1 MHSKRSGNAINSRT
15 ALFATMV
22 ISMLAASAFA
32 QITPKLTVLSES
44 DCPAGGT
51 QQFLVHSALVAR
63 DFVVF
68 VSSPPIFGSWV
79 SDDLKTSSSRQKNQK
94 LPAIYALDA
103 GYGIA
108 GPMAQMMAGVGTMSP
123 VYVVSVGYGEG
134 EVNWRRTDLL
144 HQSVTDGGVT
154 YGGGGAKFQ
163 AFLTEE
169 LRPFLEAKYPLDP
182 TKAILF
188 GHSFGGLFA
197 AHVLAESPDAFDGY
211 VIGSPSVWIDPQMLT
226 KLVGGAK
233 RSGHRVFVGVGE
245 KEDSKMRDGVSQLI
259 AILIADPS
267 SFHVEKRVFAGESEI
282 SYYPLLIQAA
292 FPWMVP
298 PHGVNRMAIALSPEA
313 LQRVSGVYE
322 LADGRVITVTL
333 NATKAFVQVTGM
345 PGQSELLAE
354 TERRFFLPGG
364 YNVLFTFEG
373 AMDAPASSLI
383 VNMNGTQML
392 ASRKAQ

>member
-1 MHSKRSGNAINSRT
+1 MRSKRGGNAIAPRT
-15 ALFATMV
+15 VLFAIMV
-22 ISMLAASAFA
+22 ISMFATLAFA
-32 QITPKLTVLSES
+32 QIKPRLTVLSES
-44 DCPAGGT
+44 DYPAART
-51 QQFLVHSALVAR
+51 QQFVVHSALVAR

-79 SDDLKTSSSRQKNQK
+79 SADLKTSSSGEKNQK
-94 LPAIYALDA
+94 LPAIYALDG

-123 VYVVSVGYGEG
+123 AYVISVGYGENQ
-134 EVNWRRTDLL
+134 VNWRRTDLL

-154 YGGGGAKFQ
+154 YGGGGARFQ

-197 AHVLAESPDAFDGY
+197 ANVLADSPDAFDGY

-226 KLVGGAK
+226 KLASGAK
-233 RSGHRVFVGVGE
+233 RSEHRVFVGVAE
-245 KEDSKMRDGVSQLI
+245 KEDSKMRDGVSQLV

-267 SFHVEKRVFAGESEI
+267 SFQVERRVFAGEGEI
-282 SYYPLLIQAA
+282 SYYSLLVRAA

-298 PHGVNRMAIALSPEA
+298 PPGANRTAIALSTKA
-313 LQRVSGVYE
+313 LQRVAGVYE

-333 NATKAFVQVTGM
+333 KEAKAFVQVTGM

-364 YNVLFTFEG
+364 YNVLFTFDG
-373 AMDAPASSLI
+373 AMDAPTSSLI